1 MGKFKKLPNR
11 YDIIDGNAARVM
23 SQGENPGLYLEAELE
38 RNKWFVRELEKQ
50 QKAEKTNPKKYET
63 AIKNTREQMRLIN
76 AKLEDIKYG
85 TRNFAL
91 FRAEDQVASINR
103 EIKQA
108 SLPKEMLL
116 RARLKKLKSAIQQ
129 IRYDNNQIRRHM
141 HMLGF
146 DKPKSLK
153 GVTFEE
159 STDTEIK
166 L

>member
-1 MGKFKKLPNR
+1 
-11 YDIIDGNAARVM
+11 
-23 SQGENPGLYLEAELE
+23 
-38 RNKWFVRELEKQ
+38 
-50 QKAEKTNPKKYET
+50 
-63 AIKNTREQMRLIN
+63 MRLIN

-91 FRAEDQVASINR
+91 FRAEDQVSSINR

-129 IRYDNNQIRRHM
+129 IRYDNNQIRRQM